1 MLGSLGGSGEG
12 IPVWCELADRP
23 LVPYN
28 GAMRRRRQLL
38 PTLVI
43 LAGAGVL
50 LAGVYRE
57 VPAWLGVGGLALL
70 SAGGVWALRRSG
82 LQRREAAETY
92 WNTFDGAPPTFG
104 DVSSGHHHG
113 GHHGGFDGG
122 GFFDGGGGG
131 HGGGHGGH

>member
-1 MLGSLGGSGEG
+1 M
-12 IPVWCELADRP
+12 
-23 LVPYN
+23 PYN

-38 PTLVI
+38 PTLVT
-43 LAGAGVL
+43 LVGACAL

-57 VPAWLGVGGLALL
+57 VPAWLGMGGVVGLFAGGL
-70 SAGGVWALRRSG
+70 WALRRSG

-92 WNTFDGAPPTFG
+92 WSAFDGAPPTFG

-113 GHHGGFDGG
+113 GHHHGGFDGG

-131 HGGGHGGH
+131 HGGGGHGGH

>member
-1 MLGSLGGSGEG
+1 
-12 IPVWCELADRP
+12 
-23 LVPYN
+23 
-28 GAMRRRRQLL
+28 MRRRRQLL

-70 SAGGVWALRRSG
+70 FAGGLWALRRSG
-82 LQRREAAETY
+82 LQRRETAETY
-92 WNTFDGAPPTFG
+92 WNSFDGSPPIFG

-113 GHHGGFDGG
+113 GHDGGFDGG

>member
-1 MLGSLGGSGEG
+1 
-12 IPVWCELADRP
+12 
-23 LVPYN
+23 
-28 GAMRRRRQLL
+28 MRRLHQLL

-43 LAGAGVL
+43 LVGAGVL
-50 LAGVYRE
+50 LAAVYRE
-57 VPAWLGVGGLALL
+57 VPAWLGMGGVVLLFAGGL
-70 SAGGVWALRRSG
+70 WALRRSG

-92 WNTFDGAPPTFG
+92 WSTFDGAPPTFG
-104 DVSSGHHHG
+104 DISSGHHHG